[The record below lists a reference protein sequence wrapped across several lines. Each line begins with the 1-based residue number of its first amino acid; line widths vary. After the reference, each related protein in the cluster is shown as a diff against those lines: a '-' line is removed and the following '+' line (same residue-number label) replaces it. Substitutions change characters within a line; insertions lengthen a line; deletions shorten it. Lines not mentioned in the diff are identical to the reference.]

1 MDEAQARI
9 KIAGRNINNLRYS
22 DDTILIAK
30 SKKELKSLLMK
41 VKEQSEKVGI
51 QKFKKL
57 NIQKTKIMASG
68 PITAW
73 QIDGETMETVAE
85 FIFLG
90 SKVIA
95 DGDCSREIK

>member
-41 VKEQSEKVGI
+41 VKEE
-51 QKFKKL
+51 
-57 NIQKTKIMASG
+57 
-68 PITAW
+68 
-73 QIDGETMETVAE
+73 E
-85 FIFLG
+85 
-90 SKVIA
+90 
-95 DGDCSREIK
+95 